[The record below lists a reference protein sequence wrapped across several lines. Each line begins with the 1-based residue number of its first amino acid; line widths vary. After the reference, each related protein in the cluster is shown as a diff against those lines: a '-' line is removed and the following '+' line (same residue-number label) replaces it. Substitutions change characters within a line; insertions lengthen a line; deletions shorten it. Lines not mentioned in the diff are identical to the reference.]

1 MTTVVLVQAK
11 PRIAATGA
19 TVDVRVAGGGL
30 RAYDQLGFGDWRGG
44 VATVPRMSAAIGF
57 DAGGFTSRTLPSTAS
72 LRIFPSD
79 KTYAS
84 YLGGLVWDKA
94 AITVRMG
101 DDATATTYPVVLA
114 GTVSSAVS
122 EGGAITLTVSDLSVS
137 LDTPIASKT
146 FAGTGDLEGGDD
158 ASGRVKRVAFGRVF
172 NVEGF
177 LLDKANSIYEFGD
190 PTAPNAVTT
199 IDAVRDKGLAGPLA
213 SVPWQGSAAAT
224 LTALRNATAPQ
235 GGAVVAPSI
244 ACVKWWTT
252 PVGPLTADLT
262 GSYANNLSPADL
274 AALIAGRYAT
284 GITVAN
290 LSEATGWA
298 NYVSGILISDS
309 NETAAQAIDRLLNPL
324 LMAWTVDGAGALTF
338 RRFNLDT
345 PTATLTADTIKRE
358 VMFPPLRTRR
368 VGFQRNNRI
377 HSPSE
382 ISAAILATDVLF
394 PDGTTG
400 ADLKITVGNIL
411 STIDAIVSDG
421 ILSRGE
427 KPPEIIRWQQSHDQ
441 LNALNQKYVTLGS
454 PSDLTATRDSANA
467 AVSALDTYL
476 GSLSPAWN
484 DTTVD
489 TPIDGP
495 TYRQKWRDA
504 LSALEGF
511 TAAITGRKGDP
522 GQNAP
527 LLKVQWSINGIDNWH
542 DNFFGA
548 DAYQRQS
555 NDGGAS
561 YGPAYRVVGEGGT
574 PGPDGTS
581 PSIVFLRSTT
591 VPPTPADNTG
601 NPPTSWADGPPPG
614 TAYLWQSKATF
625 RGAQQLT
632 SWSPPQRISGDRG
645 GSAFT
650 LQDLQ
655 YCYEPEPTAAIKR
668 GGGSAWNAKAMI
680 REGGQSVT
688 VSGLLM
694 PGTFIALTT
703 DPSADASYESLDYA
717 IHWSDDTGLFLF
729 RNNAA
734 VRFANRAL
742 DAGPVRV
749 TIQKKADTI
758 SYLVEGYGSPAAH
771 PANAPGEIVYATFAI
786 YRVGDAVRGI
796 TYSIDGDKGDKGDK
810 GDSIKGDTG
819 PPPFGFVQDDNPG
832 PGQFDR
838 QTWYR
843 PTSKE
848 YYYWLNGAWN
858 KVGGDL
864 FSQNLITSSAQIA
877 DAIIINAKIGNLE
890 VDTIKVKNNAIT
902 GTVGQTNGS
911 ATFSTQSV
919 QFASVGITLY
929 GGGMVRVDVG
939 GIVTLGSLAPA
950 GTQALLTVA
959 AGQTVLASGVKV
971 SGQRGSPIGF
981 SFLVARQDLGA
992 GPLTFTASIGANNG
1006 YGSGDPHLIE
1016 YGTIFVSEFKK

>member
-1 MTTVVLVQAK
+1 M
-11 PRIAATGA
+11 
-19 TVDVRVAGGGL
+19 DVRVAGGGS
-30 RAYDQLGFGDWRGG
+30 RAYDQLGFADWRGG

-79 KTYAS
+79 KAYAS

-101 DDATATTYPVVLA
+101 DDETATTYPVVLA

-158 ASGRVKRVAFGRVF
+158 ATGRVKRVAFGRVF
-172 NVEGF
+172 NVEGL

-213 SVPWQGSAAAT
+213 SVAWQGSAMAT

-252 PVGPLTADLT
+252 PVGPLTADLI
-262 GSYANNLSPADL
+262 GGYANNISPADL
-274 AALIAGRYAT
+274 AALIARTYAT
-284 GITVAN
+284 GITIAN

-298 NYVSGILISDS
+298 NYASGILISDS

-338 RRFNLDT
+338 RRFNLT
-345 PTATLTADTIKRE
+345 APTVTLTADTVKRE

-377 HSPSE
+377 HSAAE

-400 ADLKITVGNIL
+400 ADLKITVGQIL
-411 STIDAIVSDG
+411 ETIDAIVSDG

-427 KPPEIIRWQQSHDQ
+427 KPAEIIRQQQAFDQ
-441 LNALNQKYVTLGS
+441 YNSLNQKYFALGS
-454 PSDLTATRDSANA
+454 PPDLTATRDSTLAS
-467 AVSALDTYL
+467 VKALETYL
-476 GSLSPAWN
+476 SSLSPVWN

-527 LLKVQWSINGIDNWH
+527 LLKVQWSVNGVDNWH

-548 DAYQRQS
+548 DAFQRQS
-555 NDGGAS
+555 NDGGAT
-561 YGPAYRVVGEGGT
+561 YGPAYRVVGEGGQT
-574 PGPDGTS
+574 GADGTS
-581 PSIVFLRSTT
+581 PSIVFRRSAT
-591 VPPTPADNTG
+591 VPATPADNSG
-601 NPPTSWADGPPPG
+601 NPPSGWSDGPPAG
-614 TAYLWQSKATF
+614 NDFLWQTKATF
-625 RGAQQLT
+625 RGATQLT
-632 SWSPPQRISGDRG
+632 SWSPPQRITGD
-645 GSAFT
+645 
-650 LQDLQ
+650 Q
-655 YCYEPEPTAAIKR
+655 
-668 GGGSAWNAKAMI
+668 
-680 REGGQSVT
+680 
-688 VSGLLM
+688 
-694 PGTFIALTT
+694 
-703 DPSADASYESLDYA
+703 
-717 IHWSDDTGLFLF
+717 
-729 RNNAA
+729 
-734 VRFANRAL
+734 
-742 DAGPVRV
+742 GP
-749 TIQKKADTI
+749 
-758 SYLVEGYGSPAAH
+758 
-771 PANAPGEIVYATFAI
+771 
-786 YRVGDAVRGI
+786 
-796 TYSIDGDKGDKGDK
+796 KGDKGDTVV
-810 GDSIKGDTG
+810 GPPG

-832 PGQFDR
+832 NGQFDR

-843 PTSKE
+843 PTFKE

-864 FSQNLITSSAQIA
+864 FSQNIITSSAQIA
-877 DAIIINAKIGNLE
+877 DAIIINAKIKDLE

-902 GTVGQTNGS
+902 NTVGQTNGS
-911 ATFSTQSV
+911 VTFSTASV
-919 QFASVGITLY
+919 QFASVGINLY

-939 GIVTLGSLAPA
+939 GIVTLGANAPA

-959 AGQTVLASGVKV
+959 ANQTVLASGVKV

-981 SFLVARQDLGA
+981 SFLVARQDLGS
-992 GPLTFTASIGANNG
+992 GPLTFTASIGASNG

>member
-19 TVDVRVAGGGL
+19 TVDVRVAGGGS

-79 KTYAS
+79 KAYAS

-101 DDATATTYPVVLA
+101 DDETATTYPVVLA

-158 ASGRVKRVAFGRVF
+158 ATGRVKRVAFGQVF

-190 PTAPNAVTT
+190 PSVQNAVTA
-199 IDAVRDKGLAGPLA
+199 ISAVRDKGLAGPLVTVA
-213 SVPWQGSAAAT
+213 WQGSAAAT
-224 LTALRNATAPQ
+224 LTSLRNTAAPQ
-235 GGAVVAPSI
+235 GGAVIAPSI

-262 GSYANNLSPADL
+262 GRVAQNTRPANL
-274 AALIAGRYAT
+274 AAMVAGQYAT
-284 GITVAN
+284 GITVTN
-290 LSEATGWA
+290 LAEAEAWA
-298 NYVSGILISDS
+298 PYASGILISDS

-338 RRFNLDT
+338 RRFNLT
-345 PTATLTADTIKRE
+345 APTVTLTADTVKRE

-368 VGFQRNNRI
+368 VGFQRNNRV
-377 HSPSE
+377 HSAAE

-400 ADLKITVGNIL
+400 ADLQITVGQIL
-411 STIDAIVSDG
+411 DTIDAIVSDG

-454 PSDLTATRDSANA
+454 PPDLTATRDSANA
-467 AVSALDTYL
+467 SVSALDTYL
-476 GSLSPAWN
+476 GSLSPVWN

-504 LSALEGF
+504 LSTLEGF
-511 TAAITGRKGDP
+511 TAAITGRKG
-522 GQNAP
+522 
-527 LLKVQWSINGIDNWH
+527 
-542 DNFFGA
+542 
-548 DAYQRQS
+548 
-555 NDGGAS
+555 
-561 YGPAYRVVGEGGT
+561 
-574 PGPDGTS
+574 
-581 PSIVFLRSTT
+581 
-591 VPPTPADNTG
+591 
-601 NPPTSWADGPPPG
+601 ADG
-614 TAYLWQSKATF
+614 A
-625 RGAQQLT
+625 
-632 SWSPPQRISGDRG
+632 
-645 GSAFT
+645 SAFT
-650 LQDLQ
+650 LLNVANTNII
-655 YCYEPEPTAAIKR
+655 PGVVTKA
-668 GGGSAWNAKAMI
+668 GGGEEWNGKAMI
-680 REGGQSVT
+680 REGDQSVT
-688 VSGLLM
+688 VSGLLI

-703 DPSADASYESLDYA
+703 DPGANASYDTLDYA
-717 IHWSDDTGLFLF
+717 LHWSNDTGLFLF

-734 VRFANRAL
+734 VKFANRAL
-742 DAGPVRV
+742 DAGSLRV
-749 TIQKKADTI
+749 TIQKKGDTI
-758 SYLVEGYGSPAAH
+758 IYLVDGYTAPASH
-771 PANAPGEIVYATFAI
+771 PANATGEVVYAAFAI
-786 YRVGDAVRGI
+786 YRTGDAIRGI
-796 TYSIDGDKGDKGDK
+796 TYSVDGNKGDKGDK
-810 GDSIKGDTG
+810 GDTVIGPQG

-877 DAIIINAKIGNLE
+877 DALIISAKIKDLE
-890 VDTIKVKNNAIT
+890 VDTIKIRGNAVTNSVTKGGLAANGVSDGATVETERVSISSYGGTMVILVQADGRRTTGSGVMVVELMCSDDRGVFALSRQVAFSPLSGAVPVFFYSMSSFTPGVSPQFWLRFSATNSTWNASSGQIAIT
-902 GTVGQTNGS
+902 
-911 ATFSTQSV
+911 
-919 QFASVGITLY
+919 
-929 GGGMVRVDVG
+929 
-939 GIVTLGSLAPA
+939 
-950 GTQALLTVA
+950 
-959 AGQTVLASGVKV
+959 
-971 SGQRGSPIGF
+971 
-981 SFLVARQDLGA
+981 
-992 GPLTFTASIGANNG
+992 
-1006 YGSGDPHLIE
+1006 E
-1016 YGTIFVSEFKK
+1016 YKR

>member
-1 MTTVVLVQAK
+1 LTTVVLVQAK

-19 TVDVRVAGGGL
+19 TVDVRVAGGGS

-79 KTYAS
+79 KAYAS

-101 DDATATTYPVVLA
+101 DDETATTYPVVLA

-158 ASGRVKRVAFGRVF
+158 ATGRVKRVAFGRVF

-199 IDAVRDKGLAGPLA
+199 IDAVRDKGLAGPLT

-252 PVGPLTADLT
+252 PVGPLTADLI
-262 GSYANNLSPADL
+262 GSYGNNLSPADL
-274 AALIAGRYAT
+274 AALIAGKYAT

-290 LSEATGWA
+290 LPVATGWA
-298 NYVSGILISDS
+298 NYASGILVSDS

-324 LMAWTVDGAGALTF
+324 LISWTVDGAGALTF

-345 PTATLTADTIKRE
+345 PTANLTADTIKRE

-441 LNALNQKYVTLGS
+441 LNALNQKYVALGS

-476 GSLSPAWN
+476 GGLSPVWN

-504 LSALEGF
+504 LAALEGF
-511 TAAITGRKGDP
+511 TAAITGRKG
-522 GQNAP
+522 A
-527 LLKVQWSINGIDNWH
+527 
-542 DNFFGA
+542 
-548 DAYQRQS
+548 
-555 NDGGAS
+555 
-561 YGPAYRVVGEGGT
+561 
-574 PGPDGTS
+574 DGTNAFTLVTQFAGVTS
-581 PSIVFLRSTT
+581 GNTAGKSATAAPGDYASVVSTNSYNSGAIVSFT
-591 VPPTPADNTG
+591 VPNG
-601 NPPTSWADGPPPG
+601 NSSFAFGLSTNPNFDPLASSLTFAFQFDIFEPN
-614 TAYLWQSKATF
+614 KATF
-625 RGAQQLT
+625 GIREGSNYTAIDKTSGGLFQIHYDNEKVRYLYNGTVVFEHAATPGLT
-632 SWSPPQRISGDRG
+632 LFID
-645 GSAFT
+645 SAFT
-650 LQDLQ
+650 TPGAQVSNIAFG
-655 YCYEPEPTAAIKR
+655 PT
-668 GGGSAWNAKAMI
+668 GAKGA
-680 REGGQSVT
+680 SVT
-688 VSGLLM
+688 
-694 PGTFIALTT
+694 
-703 DPSADASYESLDYA
+703 
-717 IHWSDDTGLFLF
+717 
-729 RNNAA
+729 
-734 VRFANRAL
+734 
-742 DAGPVRV
+742 GP
-749 TIQKKADTI
+749 
-758 SYLVEGYGSPAAH
+758 P
-771 PANAPGEIVYATFAI
+771 
-786 YRVGDAVRGI
+786 
-796 TYSIDGDKGDKGDK
+796 
-810 GDSIKGDTG
+810 G
-819 PPPFGFVQDDNPG
+819 PPPFGFVQDTNPG

-838 QTWYR
+838 QTWYQ
-843 PTSKE
+843 PTSKV
-848 YYYWLNGAWN
+848 YWYWLNGQWN

-864 FSQNLITSSAQIA
+864 FSENLITRSAQIA
-877 DAIIINAKIGNLE
+877 ELVVLNANIGNLE

-919 QFASVGITLY
+919 QFAYVGINLY

-959 AGQTVLASGVKV
+959 VGQTVLATNVKV

-981 SFLVARQDLGA
+981 SFLIARQDLGS
-992 GPLTFTASIGANNG
+992 GQMTFTASIGANNG

>member
-19 TVDVRVAGGGL
+19 TVDVRVAGGGS

-79 KTYAS
+79 KAYAS

-101 DDATATTYPVVLA
+101 DDETATTYPVVLA

-158 ASGRVKRVAFGRVF
+158 ATGRVKRVAFGQVS

-190 PTAPNAVTT
+190 PSVQNAVTA
-199 IDAVRDKGLAGPLA
+199 ISAVRDKGLAGPLVTVA
-213 SVPWQGSAAAT
+213 WQGSAAAT
-224 LTALRNATAPQ
+224 LTSLRNTAAPQ
-235 GGAVVAPSI
+235 GGAVIAPSI

-262 GSYANNLSPADL
+262 GRVAQNTRPANL
-274 AALIAGRYAT
+274 AAMVAGQYAT

-290 LSEATGWA
+290 LAEAEAWA
-298 NYVSGILISDS
+298 PYASGILISDS

-338 RRFNLDT
+338 RRFNLT
-345 PTATLTADTIKRE
+345 APTVTLTADTVKRE

-368 VGFQRNNRI
+368 VGFQRNNRV
-377 HSPSE
+377 HSAAE

-400 ADLKITVGNIL
+400 ADLQITVGQIL
-411 STIDAIVSDG
+411 DTIDAIVSDG

-467 AVSALDTYL
+467 SVSALDTYL

-511 TAAITGRKGDP
+511 TAAITGRKGADGASITMTPPTFILRSTASGVDAPNQSLTMNVYRSNLPGLTRYTLYNGDNAFIADGIAADFAQNSQIYTTTGQDNLTLTPYGLSVVLSDHGGASGKVTWRAYVP
-522 GQNAP
+522 GQAPSAATVIQRLADGQPGSNAP
-527 LLKVQWSINGIDNWH
+527 LVKTQWSINGVDNWH

-555 NDGGAS
+555 NDGGVT
-561 YGPAYRVVGEGGT
+561 YGPAYRVVGEGGQT
-574 PGPDGTS
+574 GADGTS
-581 PSIVFLRSTT
+581 PSIVFRRSAT
-591 VPPTPADNTG
+591 VPATPADNSG
-601 NPPTSWADGPPPG
+601 NPPNGWSDGPPAG
-614 TAYLWQSKATF
+614 TDFLWQTKATF
-625 RGAQQLT
+625 RGATQLT
-632 SWSPPQRISGDRG
+632 SWSPPQRITGD
-645 GSAFT
+645 
-650 LQDLQ
+650 Q
-655 YCYEPEPTAAIKR
+655 
-668 GGGSAWNAKAMI
+668 
-680 REGGQSVT
+680 
-688 VSGLLM
+688 
-694 PGTFIALTT
+694 
-703 DPSADASYESLDYA
+703 
-717 IHWSDDTGLFLF
+717 
-729 RNNAA
+729 
-734 VRFANRAL
+734 
-742 DAGPVRV
+742 GP
-749 TIQKKADTI
+749 
-758 SYLVEGYGSPAAH
+758 
-771 PANAPGEIVYATFAI
+771 
-786 YRVGDAVRGI
+786 
-796 TYSIDGDKGDKGDK
+796 KGDKGDTVV
-810 GDSIKGDTG
+810 GPQG
-819 PPPFGFVQDDNPG
+819 PPPFGFVQDNNPG
-832 PGQFDR
+832 AGQFDR

-843 PTSKE
+843 PTSRE
-848 YYYWLNGAWN
+848 YYYWLNGVWN

-877 DAIIINAKIGNLE
+877 DAIIISAKIKDLE

-911 ATFSTQSV
+911 VTFSTQSV
-919 QFASVGITLY
+919 QFASVGINLY

-939 GIVTLGSLAPA
+939 GIVTLGANAPA

-981 SFLVARQDLGA
+981 SFLVARQDLGS

>member
-1 MTTVVLVQAK
+1 
-11 PRIAATGA
+11 
-19 TVDVRVAGGGL
+19 VDVRVAGGGS

-79 KTYAS
+79 KAYAS

-101 DDATATTYPVVLA
+101 DDETATTYPVVLA

-158 ASGRVKRVAFGRVF
+158 ATGRVKRVAFGRVF

-298 NYVSGILISDS
+298 NYASGILIYDS

-345 PTATLTADTIKRE
+345 PTVTLTADTVKRE

-476 GSLSPAWN
+476 SGLSPAWN

-511 TAAITGRKGDP
+511 TAAITGRKGD
-522 GQNAP
+522 
-527 LLKVQWSINGIDNWH
+527 K
-542 DNFFGA
+542 GA
-548 DAYQRQS
+548 TGDK
-555 NDGGAS
+555 
-561 YGPAYRVVGEGGT
+561 
-574 PGPDGTS
+574 
-581 PSIVFLRSTT
+581 
-591 VPPTPADNTG
+591 G
-601 NPPTSWADGPPPG
+601 NP
-614 TAYLWQSKATF
+614 
-625 RGAQQLT
+625 
-632 SWSPPQRISGDRG
+632 
-645 GSAFT
+645 
-650 LQDLQ
+650 
-655 YCYEPEPTAAIKR
+655 
-668 GGGSAWNAKAMI
+668 
-680 REGGQSVT
+680 
-688 VSGLLM
+688 
-694 PGTFIALTT
+694 
-703 DPSADASYESLDYA
+703 
-717 IHWSDDTGLFLF
+717 
-729 RNNAA
+729 
-734 VRFANRAL
+734 
-742 DAGPVRV
+742 
-749 TIQKKADTI
+749 
-758 SYLVEGYGSPAAH
+758 
-771 PANAPGEIVYATFAI
+771 
-786 YRVGDAVRGI
+786 
-796 TYSIDGDKGDKGDK
+796 GDKGDKGDT
-810 GDSIKGDTG
+810 GGPGPQG
-819 PPPFGFVQDDNPG
+819 PPPFGFVQDANPG